1 MSEEIEYYIRTAD
14 SEEARGP
21 YPIDHLQSLAEAGKV
36 DRDTLIF
43 DESMEVWVEIGKHE
57 TLLEQIFPERKKLT
71 LKQPG
76 QAKAATKKAP
86 VEGEE
91 EEEEEE
97 AGEDEKKQ
105 EDKPTA
111 KVSSDTDEEGNELP
125 EHDVSEMLL
134 AAEGQTE
141 DTEHLKRKQE
151 RMHAAASL
159 SLPGLGLIMLLSAF
173 VLIYPN
179 YQTIQVALSGEDEG
193 GYLALLD
200 PMIIIGLLDLIF
212 AAFLLL
218 AVSEIF
224 PAIRLRSAL
233 GLGFWGFIF
242 WAGGDPILM
251 ALAIAGHLSLFICTM
266 TLNLYLMMAGLVLGV
281 LSFGMLS
288 YLAFTGSL
296 FYFI

>member
-1 MSEEIEYYIRTAD
+1 MSEEIEYYIRTAK
-14 SEEARGP
+14 SGEARGP
-21 YPIDHLQSLAEAGKV
+21 YTVDDLQSLAEAGQV
-36 DRDTLIF
+36 DRETLIF
-43 DESMEVWVEIGKHE
+43 DDAMEVWVEIGKHE
-57 TLLEQIFPERKKLT
+57 TLLGQIFPERKKLT

-76 QAKAATKKAP
+76 PQKKESP
-86 VEGEE
+86 EKNEE
-91 EEEEEE
+91 ESKP
-97 AGEDEKKQ
+97 EKK
-105 EDKPTA
+105 EENAPPIRTT
-111 KVSSDTDEEGNELP
+111 SDTDDEGNVLP

-151 RMHAAASL
+151 RQNAAASM

-179 YQTIQVALSGEDEG
+179 YSTIQLALSGEEEG
-193 GYLALLD
+193 GYFLLLD
-200 PMIIIGLLDLIF
+200 PMIMIGLLDLIF
-212 AAFLLL
+212 AIFLLL

-224 PAIRLRSAL
+224 PAIRLRAAL

-242 WAGGDPILM
+242 WAGGDPTLM
-251 ALAIAGHLSLFICTM
+251 VIAMAGHLSLFICTM

-296 FYFI
+296 FFFI